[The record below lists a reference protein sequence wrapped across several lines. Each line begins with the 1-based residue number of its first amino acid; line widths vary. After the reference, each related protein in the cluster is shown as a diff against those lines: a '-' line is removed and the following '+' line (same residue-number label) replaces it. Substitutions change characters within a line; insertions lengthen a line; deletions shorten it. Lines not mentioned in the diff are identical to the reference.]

1 MVEARMRT
9 VICDDEPLARSTLRR
24 LVADDPEL
32 ELVAECSS
40 GKEALAAVKAH
51 APDLLLLD
59 VQMPGM
65 DGFQVVEAL
74 QNGNGHAA
82 SAVMPLVL
90 FATAYDRF
98 ALKAFDVH
106 AVDYLLKPF
115 DDERFRDAIERAKS
129 HRKLERVA
137 KLSSQLS
144 ALLDTMRGALAVPSS
159 SGRYLDRLSITHTG
173 TTQVVGVADIVW
185 IEAADQYVLI
195 HTVGG
200 TEHLMRESIAYLESR
215 LDPARFVRI
224 HRSAIVALAH
234 IKRFD
239 REPTG
244 IGKVLVGKDTWL
256 PVSRTRT
263 ALLRARL
270 T

>member
-1 MVEARMRT
+1 

-32 ELVAECSS
+32 ELVAECAN

-74 QNGNGHAA
+74 RGNGHAP
-82 SAVMPLVL
+82 MVL

-106 AVDYLLKPF
+106 AVDYLMKPF
-115 DDERFRDAIERAKS
+115 DDDRFREAVGRAKER
-129 HRKLERVA
+129 RKLERVA
-137 KLSSQLS
+137 SLSAQLS
-144 ALLDTMRGALAVPSS
+144 ALLDTMRGATAVPPAQ
-159 SGRYLDRLSITHTG
+159 GRFLERLSVTHTG
-173 TTQVVGVADIVW
+173 TTQIVEVRDIVW

-195 HTVGG
+195 HTAAGA
-200 TEHLMRESIAYLESR
+200 EHLMRESIAHLETR
-215 LDPARFVRI
+215 LDPARFVRV
-224 HRSAIVALAH
+224 HRSAIVALPH
-234 IKRFD
+234 VKRFD

-244 IGKVLVGKDTWL
+244 TGRVLVGKDTWI

-263 ALLRARL
+263 ALLKQNL
-270 T
+270 E